1 MHTGFLATGILFA
14 AALPAFAQQ
23 TPDSAARRDTARLG
37 TITVRESARAAQRY
51 SAPWTAS
58 ALKVN
63 TPLRDTPLSVAVIT
77 RAAIREQSML
87 SIADAVRYAPGVTMG
102 QGEGHRDAPT
112 IRGNSST
119 ADFFVDGVRDDVQ
132 YFRDLYNVERVEVLG
147 GANALTF
154 GRGGGGGVINRV
166 SKRATFDD
174 VREATLEG
182 GSFSHGR
189 ATLDVGGGLTE
200 ALAGRLNVLYQDSD
214 GFRDRFENR
223 RIGASPQ
230 LAYALTPNTMVR
242 AGAEYF
248 SDERRVD
255 RGMPSHQGRP
265 SGAPV
270 SLFFGNPDSSYAEA
284 LVLGGDATVERQ
296 SERALLRS
304 HLRFTRYNKFYQNVY
319 PGSAVD
325 ASGSQV
331 NLSAYNNDTFRSNV
345 FSQSEAVVRLPLGR
359 LPQTLLV
366 GVELG
371 RQATDNVRETG
382 YFNGT
387 ATSYAVPVASPTV
400 GVPVEFRPSASD
412 ANNFVLAKVASVYAQ
427 DQLWLTSTIQATL
440 GARVERFDLR
450 YRNNRAPQQL
460 ARVDDV
466 FSPRVGRVYKPAEP
480 VSLYTS
486 VSVSHLPS
494 SGDQFSSL
502 TPTTQTL
509 EPEKFTNREVGAK
522 WSVARDLTVSAALY
536 QLDRSNAAA
545 PSALDPGVTVQTGRQ
560 RTSGVEL
567 SLTGAVRDGWDVM
580 GAFTSQVAKMTSAA
594 AGAPAGR
601 TVPLVPRTTA
611 SLWNRVRLHPALAVG
626 MGAIHQSDMYA
637 AIDNAVTLPGFW
649 RFDAA
654 AYVTL
659 RRDVTLQVNLENL
672 LDETYYATS
681 HGNNNIMPGSPRALK
696 VSLQTRTGVGGP

>member
-1 MHTGFLATGILFA
+1 MRNPAFVACLAAGLLGT
-14 AALPAFAQQ
+14 ALPVLAQE
-23 TPDSAARRDTARLG
+23 TPDTAARRDTARLG
-37 TITVRESARAAQRY
+37 TITVRESARAARRY
-51 SAPWTAS
+51 SAPWTTS

-63 TPLRDTPLSVAVIT
+63 TPLRDTPLSVSVIT
-77 RAAIREQSML
+77 RSAIRELSML

-147 GANALTF
+147 GANAVTF

-166 SKRATFDD
+166 SKRATFDG
-174 VREATLEG
+174 VREVALEG
-182 GSFSHGR
+182 GSFGHSR
-189 ATLDVGGGLTE
+189 ATLDLGGALTE

-223 RIGASPQ
+223 RVGASPQ
-230 LAYALTPNTMVR
+230 LAYALSPRTVLR

-248 SDERRVD
+248 RDDRRVD
-255 RGMPSHQGRP
+255 RGLPSFRGRP
-265 SGAPV
+265 SAAPL

-284 LVLGGDATVERQ
+284 TVIGTDATVERQ
-296 SERALLRS
+296 IGERALVRS
-304 HLRFTRYNKFYQNVY
+304 HLRFTRYDKFYQNVF

-325 ASGSQV
+325 ASGTSV
-331 NLSAYNNDTFRSNV
+331 NLSAYNNDTFRSNL
-345 FSQSEAVVRLPLGR
+345 FNQSEATVRLPAAR
-359 LPQTLLV
+359 VPQTLLF

-387 ATSYAVPVASPTV
+387 ATSYTVPVTTPTV
-400 GVPVEFRPSASD
+400 GVPVAFRPSASD
-412 ANNFVLAKVASVYAQ
+412 ANNFVLARVASLYAQ
-427 DQLWLTSTIQATL
+427 DQLWLTPRLQATL
-440 GARVERFDLR
+440 GARVERFALH
-450 YRNNRAPQQL
+450 YRNNRSAERL
-460 ARVDDV
+460 ERVDDV
-466 FSPRVGRVYKPAEP
+466 FSPRAGLVYKPVEP
-480 VSLYTS
+480 LSLYTS

-509 EPEKFTNREVGAK
+509 EPERFTNQEVGAK
-522 WSVARDLTVSAALY
+522 WSVVPALTVSAALY
-536 QLDRSNAAA
+536 QLDRTNAAA
-545 PSALDPGVTVQTGRQ
+545 PSALDPGVTVQTGKQ
-560 RTSGVEL
+560 RSSGVEL
-567 SLTGAVRDGWDVM
+567 SLNGAPRDGWDVM
-580 GAFTSQVAKMTSAA
+580 GAFTSQRAKITSTTRE
-594 AGAPAGR
+594 APAGR
-601 TVPLVPRTTA
+601 MVPLVPRTTA
-611 SLWNRVRLHPALAVG
+611 SLWNRVRVHRALALG
-626 MGAIHQSDMYA
+626 LGAIHQGEMYA

-659 RRDVTLQVNLENL
+659 RRDVKLQVNLENL

-681 HGNNNIMPGSPRALK
+681 HGNNNIMPGSPRAVR
-696 VSLQTRTGVGGP
+696 VSVTSGMR